1 MRIKMK
7 NKLLA
12 ILFASLF
19 AVCAL
24 LGVSLINRKEKATAA
39 TAEVTLKIQSNNLSY
54 ADSVYLL
61 YAVSGEGVDYT
72 VDTVKMLFWESAKPT
87 QKEYLLGT
95 ESYAAKNSGR
105 ATVGGKD
112 CLVFYSKGIAAKE
125 MTDEIYARAYVEV
138 GGVGYYSELKNA
150 AFWNTC
156 TACVKRAV

>member
-1 MRIKMK
+1 MRMKMK

-12 ILFASLF
+12 ILFASLV

-24 LGVSLINRKEKATAA
+24 LGVSLINRNEKATAA

-87 QKEYLLGT
+87 Q
-95 ESYAAKNSGR
+95 
-105 ATVGGKD
+105 
-112 CLVFYSKGIAAKE
+112 
-125 MTDEIYARAYVEV
+125 
-138 GGVGYYSELKNA
+138 
-150 AFWNTC
+150 
-156 TACVKRAV
+156 